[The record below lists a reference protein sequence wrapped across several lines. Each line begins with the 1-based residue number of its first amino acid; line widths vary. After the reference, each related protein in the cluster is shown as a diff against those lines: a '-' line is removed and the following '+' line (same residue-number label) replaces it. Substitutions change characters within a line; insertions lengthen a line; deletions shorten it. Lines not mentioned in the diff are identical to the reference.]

1 MPSRRLEDRIRELC
15 AKATATKDQQE
26 LEIILTELRS
36 AMHEALQRVRR
47 RAIAILDIHSA
58 KPSER
63 RNIV

>member
-15 AKATATKDQQE
+15 AKATTTKDQQE

-58 KPSER
+58 KPRER

>member
-1 MPSRRLEDRIRELC
+1 MP
-15 AKATATKDQQE
+15 KATATKDQQE